1 MSKITLSLEEIYT
14 LDVEIGGAKNPQT
27 GEQEFTGL
35 LNQELSLVTKF
46 KLSDTKDR
54 IGSHKKNVDT
64 LREEL
69 IKKLGKE
76 DKESGQ
82 INLPMVINKLDAK
95 GKLVKD
101 EEGKLIKEMNPN
113 FIEFNNKFNEL
124 LSETVEV
131 DLPDFKIQ
139 EFDIKTSEKYDVFFK
154 LLKK

>member
-1 MSKITLSLEEIYT
+1 MSKITLSLEEVYT

-27 GEQEFTGL
+27 GEQEFKGL

-54 IGSHKKNVDT
+54 ISSHKKNVDS

-69 IKKLGKE
+69 IKTLGEE

-82 INLPMVINKLDAK
+82 VSLPMTTNKVDAK

-101 EEGKLIKEMNPN
+101 DDGKLIKELNPN
-113 FIEFNNKFNEL
+113 FIEFNEKFNEL
-124 LSETVEV
+124 LKETVELE
-131 DLPDFKIQ
+131 LPDFKIQ